1 MTFPPY
7 LKDKSLAGKTAIFDV
22 TVLAVD
28 ERTLPV
34 VDDAFASGVRPGLTV
49 QGLEDEIRS
58 ALDQE
63 DAREFEGARNKAL
76 ETALVEKIDM
86 VIPETLVTIQ
96 AREKVRQSSAIEQRV
111 LSRLF
116 FAPCSL
122 ARQLRTAPHKSYLSF
137 ASSPSTRSCWRRCVT
152 TAPPT
157 MSSRS

>member
-96 AREKVRQSSAIEQRV
+96 AREKVRQRD
-111 LSRLF
+111 
-116 FAPCSL
+116 
-122 ARQLRTAPHKSYLSF
+122 
-137 ASSPSTRSCWRRCVT
+137 
-152 TAPPT
+152 
-157 MSSRS
+157 